1 MFYGIFQSF
10 IINKCLITKVYHQN
24 YYSKQDADT
33 MDFVLLRHRSLL
45 WKFLRQTKVNRD
57 TLAIAGIILT
67 IMQNKNKKTHSKLKK
82 YKEQKKQKIWNNK
95 DMQ

>member
-1 MFYGIFQSF
+1 MPN
-10 IINKCLITKVYHQN
+10 IIIHPN
-24 YYSKQDADT
+24 YYSKHDAAT

-45 WKFLRQTKVNRD
+45 WKFLRQTNVNRD

-82 YKEQKKQKIWNNK
+82 KYKEQKKQKIWNNK